1 MPSRVAVLPQRASGR
16 ELHTEP
22 TLSREQRPPDV
33 PCPISS
39 SLIYYQIFV
48 IEPLVSC
55 LFGAPPQALI
65 NRGGATNL

>member
-39 SLIYYQIFV
+39 SLIYQIFV
-48 IEPLVSC
+48 TELLESC